1 MSKGN
6 KTAIEAND
14 EVVKVVEIKV
24 LKKRIRQLE
33 RVLGNKTLEVEILKK
48 TVHIGREKNHLAVA
62 LVRRGGFPVKRAT
75 DAMAVSRSNTYE
87 RSRSPRPRPKRYS
100 KAEDAF
106 LLPLFVDILG
116 GSQTYDYRASNDCLT
131 DILLAA
137 AALRL
142 ALKRH

>member
-1 MSKGN
+1 MSKGS

-14 EVVKVVEIKV
+14 EVVNVVEIKV

-48 TVHIGREKNHLAVA
+48 TVHIGREKSIS
-62 LVRRGGFPVKRAT
+62 RFPLSGVEDFQQKGART
-75 DAMAVSRSNTYE
+75 PWRHPVSNTYE
-87 RSRSPRPRPKRYS
+87 HSRSTRPRPKRYS

-106 LLPLFVDILG
+106 LRPLIVDILG
-116 GSQTYDYRASNDCLT
+116 GRQTYGYRVSNDCLT
-131 DILLAA
+131 DVLLAV